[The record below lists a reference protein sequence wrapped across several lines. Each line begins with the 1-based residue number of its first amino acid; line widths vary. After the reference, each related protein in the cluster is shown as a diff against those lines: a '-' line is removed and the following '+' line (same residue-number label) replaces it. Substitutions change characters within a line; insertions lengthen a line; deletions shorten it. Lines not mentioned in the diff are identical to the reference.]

1 MVTISG
7 LLSSYVAPPNSTAE
21 DDRAARISS
30 FWQAQKNSNL
40 RVRSFI
46 PRNLWISLR
55 VFVDHLLL
63 KSIRA
68 ELSSAQ
74 MGQIIMVALKRKS
87 SSSYFSVAVFGARI
101 LKIPARAAEYSMGA
115 NKQTLR
121 RKVRAAYKGGVTWRS
136 VSDLSEQQALIDAL
150 HLALS
155 LKSRYRMEGLDFSDC
170 IDAGLWTVAFGHQGQ
185 PLLIAVTPYDGEW
198 ALLKCFVC
206 LGETQQH
213 SDARYLITQ
222 TVVERLSG
230 LGVRYLADTASVS
243 ELPVGLWH
251 FQRMTG
257 FITARILLRRR
268 AKAHTTNL
276 ESVR

>member
-1 MVTISG
+1 MFTISG
-7 LLSSYVAPPNSTAE
+7 LLSSYVTPPNSTTE
-21 DDRAARISS
+21 GGRAARISS
-30 FWQAQKNSNL
+30 FWQAQKSSNL

-55 VFVDHLLL
+55 AFMDHLLL
-63 KSIRA
+63 DIIKA
-68 ELSSAQ
+68 ELSSAP
-74 MGQIIMVALKRKS
+74 MGQTISAALKRKS
-87 SSSYFSVAVFGARI
+87 SSSCFSVAVFGARI
-101 LKIPARAAEYSMGA
+101 LEIPARAAEYSMGA

-136 VSDLSEQQALIDAL
+136 VSDLSEQQALINAL
-150 HLALS
+150 HLALPV
-155 LKSRYRMEGLDFSDC
+155 KSRHRMEGLNFSDC
-170 IDAGLWTVAFGHQGQ
+170 IDAGLWTVAFGHQGE

-213 SDARYLITQ
+213 SDARYLINQ

-230 LGVRYLADTASVS
+230 LGVRYLADTASAS

-268 AKAHTTNL
+268 TNAKTAN
-276 ESVR
+276 